1 MTARRIGWFFLGLF
15 LLVASAGGVMYWA
28 ARQVPEFYEEV
39 LKEDPLPEER
49 REEARNFIRQTD
61 VLAERVK
68 SNEEWQID
76 FTDRQINGWLAEELP
91 KRFSDLMPSGVT
103 QPRVKADEG
112 VLLLGFRYE
121 GEGFDGVVSF
131 RLRPRIVAANE
142 IEIEVESFR
151 AGLLPMPIETIVQE
165 IVKRISQEDWQ
176 IERVARDGREFVVVR
191 YVRPRRRDPQLE
203 SITLKDGTIHITGKS
218 RKGEENSAKTSAP
231 LPSESTP
238 PARKIDRLTVPD
250 DAATRGPAEVRDPT
264 QIE

>member
-1 MTARRIGWFFLGLF
+1 MTARRIGWFFLGLL
-15 LLVASAGGVMYWA
+15 LLVVSAGGVMYWA

-39 LKEDPLPEER
+39 LKEEPLPEER

-68 SNEEWQID
+68 SNDEWQID

-91 KRFSDLMPSGVT
+91 KRFADLMPSGVT

-121 GEGFDGVVSF
+121 GEGFEGVVSF

-142 IEIEVESFR
+142 IEVEVESFR

-165 IVKRISQEDWQ
+165 IVKRISQDDWQ
-176 IERVARDGREFVVVR
+176 IERLARDGREFVVVR

-218 RKGEENSAKTSAP
+218 RNGEENNADTPSP
-231 LPSESTP
+231 LHPEQTH
-238 PARKIDRLTVPD
+238 PARKL
-250 DAATRGPAEVRDPT
+250 DAPAVRTDATTREPGRGS
-264 QIE
+264 